1 MICYVIK
8 LADPNI
14 RIKTYWSIL
23 KSFSTGKKVPCI
35 PLMFHQDSFI
45 TDFKQKAELFNSFF
59 ANQCSLINDSNIPTD
74 SHLLTDKCLSN
85 VTFTDDDDTVK
96 VVIGLNPNRAL
107 ERDMISICIKKLCEN
122 SIFRLSEFIF

>member
-1 MICYVIK
+1 MT
-8 LADPNI
+8 NI
-14 RIKTYWSIL
+14 YIYIYIYIYIHTYIL
-23 KSFSTGKKVPCI
+23 YI
-35 PLMFHQDSFI
+35 LYI
-45 TDFKQKAELFNSFF
+45 LYYIYIYIYFKQKAELFNSFF